1 MSTGALVISLDFEL
15 FWGMRDKRTLEEYG
29 AHIRGVRSALPRMLE
44 AFERHAVKATFATVG
59 LLYHHDRNALLRSV
73 PSVRPSYQKA
83 ALSPY
88 NGHLD
93 TLGANEQEDP
103 YHYGASLIR
112 LLLEHPQHEV
122 ACHTFSHYYCLEEG
136 QTAEQ
141 FREDMRAA
149 ERAAGA
155 FGVTR
160 RSLVFPRN
168 QFNAAYLALCRE
180 EGMMAY
186 RGNETSWLYAA
197 RNASEESLFR
207 RGLRLLDTWL
217 PLSGANVHA
226 WPTRGELPVNVPSS
240 RFLRPFDPRTALLE
254 PIKLRRITSAMD
266 RAAAEGRIFHL
277 WWHPHNFGAHLEQNM
292 RLLDQVLAHYG
303 RLHDRQGMTSMTMQ
317 EVAVMA
323 LNRSTNR
330 N

>member
-1 MSTGALVISLDFEL
+1 MSTGAFVISLDFEL

-44 AFERHAVKATFATVG
+44 AFERHGVKATFATVG
-59 LLYHHDRNALLRSV
+59 LLYHSERNELLRSI
-73 PSVRPSYQKA
+73 PGVRPSYHNA

-88 NGHLD
+88 NGHMD
-93 TLGANEQEDP
+93 TLGADEMEDP
-103 YHYGASLIR
+103 CHYGASLIR

-141 FREDMRAA
+141 FREDLRAA
-149 ERAAGA
+149 ERAAKV
-155 FGVTR
+155 FGVER

-168 QFNAAYLALCRE
+168 QFNEAYLAICQE
-180 EGMMAY
+180 EGIVAY
-186 RGNETSWLYAA
+186 RGNETSWMYAA
-197 RNASEESLFR
+197 RNAEKESLFR
-207 RGLRLLDTWL
+207 RGLRLLDTWV

-226 WPTRGELPVNVPSS
+226 LPIGKERPVNVPAS
-240 RFLRPFDPRTALLE
+240 RFLRPFHPRTALFE
-254 PIKLRRITSAMD
+254 PLKLRRISTGMD
-266 RAAAEGRIFHL
+266 RAAERGGMYHL

-292 RLLDQVLAHYG
+292 RLLDQVLAHFG
-303 RLHDRQGMTSMTMQ
+303 RLHDRQGMRSMTME

-323 LNRSTNR
+323 LDRSTNR